1 MVKHN
6 LDVYFLGSA
15 EVCDVIIDEFW
26 LKLFRL
32 GSELKNKSILKHLI
46 YELCFSSVQFCKMPA
61 LFVLLDKIV
70 VVELN
75 WSVEDHRDDARG

>member
-15 EVCDVIIDEFW
+15 EVRDVIIDEFW
-26 LKLFRL
+26 LELFRL
-32 GSELKNKSILKHLI
+32 GSELKDKSILKHLI
-46 YELCFSSVQFCKMPA
+46 NELCFSSAQFFEMPA
-61 LFVLLDKIV
+61 LSVLLDKIV

-75 WSVEDHRDDARG
+75 WSVEDHRDNAR